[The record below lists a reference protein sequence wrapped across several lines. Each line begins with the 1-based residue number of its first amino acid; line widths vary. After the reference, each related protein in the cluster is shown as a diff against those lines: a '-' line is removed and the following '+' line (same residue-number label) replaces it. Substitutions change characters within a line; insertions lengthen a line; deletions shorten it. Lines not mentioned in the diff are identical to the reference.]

1 MSFPHTLSSASGS
14 AQVDFVRGDMAALA
28 AHMQHCARS
37 RGSMSGLRSAFQT
50 GRGLVAGHLVTVAF
64 VAFSVTMTVLAIA

>member
-14 AQVDFVRGDMAALA
+14 AQVDFVHGDMAALA

-50 GRGLVAGHLVTVAF
+50 GRGLVAGRLVTVAF